1 MEFKSCSLIVPSVLE
16 MTKDPNMVTVPSR
29 YIQLE
34 QDQLD
39 EANIDLNSSSDDFPV
54 INFENLSLPM
64 SHHNSQLY
72 QSELTK
78 LDLACKNWGFFQLV
92 NHGVSNSVVEK
103 MKEEVKKLFEL
114 PIEEREKLWQW
125 PGEVEGFG
133 HTFVFNDQ
141 QKVNWKDDL
150 FLFTLPHALRNP
162 NLFPNLPSSLRE
174 ILEIYSSDLAKLAK
188 SIISQMEKV
197 LGIENKE
204 ILRLVEFDGMQIINM
219 INYPPCPQPE
229 KVIGVK
235 PHSDTVILTILLQA
249 NQVEGL
255 QVKKD
260 GKWVLVKPLPNA
272 FIVNILTNGLYP
284 SIEHRVVVNPKEERL
299 SIATFLNPN
308 LKYDIGPVSS
318 LITPQNPPKYKTVT
332 NKEYVKGTFSSEPD
346 GKAYLDIMKFVIV
359 PSVLEM
365 TKDPNMVTVPSRY
378 IQLEQ
383 DQDNVDLNSS
393 SDDFPVI
400 NFQNLSLPISH
411 NSQLYQSELT
421 KLHLACK
428 NWGFFQLVNHSVS
441 NSVVEKMKEE
451 VKKLFELPIEEREK
465 LWQRPGEVEGFG
477 HTFVFNDQ
485 QKVNWKDDL
494 FLFILPHALRNP
506 NLFPKLPSSLRE
518 ILEIYSLELAKLA
531 KSIISQMEKVLGLK
545 NKEILRLV
553 EFDGMQSINMINYPP
568 CPQPEKVIGVKPHS
582 DTVILTILLQAN
594 QVEGL
599 QVKKD
604 DKWVLVKPL
613 PNAFI
618 VNVGDII
625 EILTNGLYPSIEH
638 RVVVNPKEER
648 LSIATFLN
656 PNLEYDIGPVSSLI
670 TQQNPP
676 KYKTVTSKEY
686 IKGVFSN
693 EPDGKAYVDIMKLY

>member
-1 MEFKSCSLIVPSVLE
+1 MEFESCS
-16 MTKDPNMVTVPSR
+16 
-29 YIQLE
+29 
-34 QDQLD
+34 
-39 EANIDLNSSSDDFPV
+39 
-54 INFENLSLPM
+54 
-64 SHHNSQLY
+64 
-72 QSELTK
+72 
-78 LDLACKNWGFFQLV
+78 
-92 NHGVSNSVVEK
+92 
-103 MKEEVKKLFEL
+103 
-114 PIEEREKLWQW
+114 
-125 PGEVEGFG
+125 
-133 HTFVFNDQ
+133 
-141 QKVNWKDDL
+141 
-150 FLFTLPHALRNP
+150 
-162 NLFPNLPSSLRE
+162 
-174 ILEIYSSDLAKLAK
+174 
-188 SIISQMEKV
+188 
-197 LGIENKE
+197 
-204 ILRLVEFDGMQIINM
+204 
-219 INYPPCPQPE
+219 
-229 KVIGVK
+229 
-235 PHSDTVILTILLQA
+235 
-249 NQVEGL
+249 
-255 QVKKD
+255 
-260 GKWVLVKPLPNA
+260 
-272 FIVNILTNGLYP
+272 
-284 SIEHRVVVNPKEERL
+284 
-299 SIATFLNPN
+299 
-308 LKYDIGPVSS
+308 
-318 LITPQNPPKYKTVT
+318 
-332 NKEYVKGTFSSEPD
+332 
-346 GKAYLDIMKFVIV
+346 VIV

-477 HTFVFNDQ
+477 HTFVFNDE

-531 KSIISQMEKVLGLK
+531 KSIISQMEKVLGLE
-545 NKEILRLV
+545 NKEISKLV
-553 EFDGMQSINMINYPP
+553 EDGMQSINMINYPP

-582 DTVILTILLQAN
+582 DTAILTILLQAN